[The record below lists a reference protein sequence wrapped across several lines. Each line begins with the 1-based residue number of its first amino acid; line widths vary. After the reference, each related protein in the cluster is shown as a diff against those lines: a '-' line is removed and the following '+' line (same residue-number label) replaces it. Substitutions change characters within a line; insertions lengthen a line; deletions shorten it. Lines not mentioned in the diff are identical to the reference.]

1 MASVQEVAS
10 ALLRTCKSFLSEPLT
25 RKVGGTAHSMSAPAP
40 AENARQS
47 RRGSSIEGGLRIKGQ
62 ISGNEDLLVDGT
74 VDGPIALEAGTLTV
88 REKGR
93 VTGDISAREVVVH
106 GRVTGNLD
114 ASHEIAI
121 KANGSVVGDVST
133 LRIAIDDGAQ
143 FKGTIE
149 IDSKK

>member
-1 MASVQEVAS
+1 MSV
-10 ALLRTCKSFLSEPLT
+10 
-25 RKVGGTAHSMSAPAP
+25 PAP
-40 AENARQS
+40 VKNAQQP

-88 REKGR
+88 REKGT

-114 ASHEIAI
+114 ASHGIASRRT
-121 KANGSVVGDVST
+121 ARSSVT
-133 LRIAIDDGAQ
+133 FQLY
-143 FKGTIE
+143 E
-149 IDSKK
+149 